1 MRFLHSSLPSHASGG
16 HVCWTADQGG
26 HGADV
31 CPRGEAEEELC
42 GRHPLSFANLQPTGG
57 LVSHLRK
64 EYSTQCQVLSVRKP
78 VLTLC
83 VVPTLIRGSLGG
95 TCEGDLAAACRP
107 IDRQG

>member
-1 MRFLHSSLPSHASGG
+1 M
-16 HVCWTADQGG
+16 
-26 HGADV
+26 
-31 CPRGEAEEELC
+31 
-42 GRHPLSFANLQPTGG
+42 
-57 LVSHLRK
+57 SHLRK

-107 IDRQG
+107 IDCQG

>member
-1 MRFLHSSLPSHASGG
+1 M
-16 HVCWTADQGG
+16 
-26 HGADV
+26 
-31 CPRGEAEEELC
+31 
-42 GRHPLSFANLQPTGG
+42 
-57 LVSHLRK
+57 SHLRK